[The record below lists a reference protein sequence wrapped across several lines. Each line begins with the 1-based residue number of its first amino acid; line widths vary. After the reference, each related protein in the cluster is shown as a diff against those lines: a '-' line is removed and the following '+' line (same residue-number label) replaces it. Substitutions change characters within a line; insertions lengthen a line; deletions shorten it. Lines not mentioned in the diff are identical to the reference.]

1 MRASRAHLVADVMPP
16 MRQRSTASTK
26 LRARCRARD
35 EQLRIEAQEE
45 DKVKMRKQA
54 QQDRKEFLEARS
66 NRLSAWKDFT
76 KAVRALL
83 SEAER
88 FCVSRLRLLVLAHG
102 ITG

>member
-1 MRASRAHLVADVMPP
+1 
-16 MRQRSTASTK
+16 
-26 LRARCRARD
+26 
-35 EQLRIEAQEE
+35 
-45 DKVKMRKQA
+45 MRKQA